1 MKLSFIIPAYNAAS
15 TIESC
20 VNSITCQKNHSLQV
34 EILIFNDGSSD
45 NTLEV
50 INELSKKHEN
60 VLVFDNENQ
69 GVYKT
74 RNLALDKVTGDFVW
88 LIDADDI
95 IAPNS
100 LEIVSNHLQQNL
112 EILRFGYYEE
122 IENNTLTEWS
132 PKIIDRQIDGA
143 TFLKN
148 NDGRLYLW
156 CHIFNVDFLNK
167 FKLRFPAK
175 SMSLEDSYFCLSAFA
190 KAKSVYC
197 IKDYLYTYQYVSNS
211 LSKKNSLENKIKKA
225 ESSHSVHLEMLQ
237 LKNTYDKSNPMHKII
252 GDILT
257 HSTLGFFFSL
267 LMEKYPLEYVDKYY
281 TIYKSENL
289 IPKKPGKP
297 GLKARLFQRTLN
309 VKSLYLFICRLHLL
323 K

>member
-122 IENNTLTEWS
+122 NHKQEIIKRT
-132 PKIIDRQIDGA
+132 PKIINKKINGS
-143 TFLKN
+143 TFLNN

-156 CHIFNVDFLNK
+156 CHIFNVNFLNNSN
-167 FKLRFPAK
+167 LRFPAK
-175 SMSLEDSYFCLSAFA
+175 SMSLEDSYFCLSVFA
-190 KAKSVYC
+190 KSKSVYC
-197 IKDYLYTYQYVSNS
+197 IKDYLYTYKYMASS
-211 LSKKNSLENKIKKA
+211 ISKKNSIENRLKQAKSSYNVHKEMFKLKNSYKENEITYNTIDNVL
-225 ESSHSVHLEMLQ
+225 SHS
-237 LKNTYDKSNPMHKII
+237 S
-252 GDILT
+252 
-257 HSTLGFFFSL
+257 LGFFYSL
-267 LMEKYPLEYVDKYY
+267 LKEKYPIKFVEGYYDKY
-281 TIYKSENL
+281 KKENL
-289 IPKKPGKP
+289 FPKITKSSNF
-297 GLKARLFQRTLN
+297 KAILFQKTLSI
-309 VKSLYLFICRLHLL
+309 KPLYLFICKLNLAR
-323 K
+323 